1 MQGLAYRSS
10 ILVAAGLWCG
20 ALAGCQAVDTPIPV
34 TGSAKDLP
42 PLVYGREID
51 IEIEAVKE
59 WQSAGV
65 AVEAG
70 DAYRLVASGQWSVGA
85 FCGLSD
91 ADGNGVSPLCEA
103 DMLGIGARGSS
114 LIGRIGR
121 TGRPFPVGSNR
132 ILKPAEAGEL
142 FLRSYDWLPADN
154 TGSMRVRIRH
164 DDAAVGQGPAPSHR
178 DPI

>member
-1 MQGLAYRSS
+1 MPDLAYRLA
-10 ILVAAGLWCG
+10 ILVAAGLSCG
-20 ALAGCQAVDTPIPV
+20 ALAGCKAVDTPIPV
-34 TGSAKDLP
+34 TGSATDLAP
-42 PLVYGREID
+42 FVYGREIEV
-51 IEIEAVKE
+51 EIDAAKE
-59 WQSAGV
+59 WQSAGF
-65 AVEAG
+65 AVEVG
-70 DAYRLVASGQWSVGA
+70 DTYRLVASGQWSVGG
-85 FCGLSD
+85 FCGVSD

-103 DMLGIGARGSS
+103 DMLGIGARGSA

-121 TGRPFPVGSNR
+121 AGKPFPVGSNR
-132 ILKPAEAGEL
+132 VLKPAEAGEL